1 MKSILDLCRELPAS
15 EPEIRARAGGFNN
28 LVAERVTGVVCCDRW
43 LMLQVTMAGAAYGK
57 TCNHEQCAPIQR
69 FPDYLSS
76 ITAAKAATDAIIAS
90 ATGGAWWEF
99 WLHNTA
105 SGFHCELH
113 YREGHSIHARV
124 VAQASTEELARSA
137 ACVLAAEAMK
147 GMIGK
152 PAIEDAVNLQVPLNR
167 LLADVMKGER

>member
-15 EPEIRARAGGFNN
+15 EPEIRARAGEFNN

-43 LMLQVTMAGAAYGK
+43 SMLQVTMAGVIYGK
-57 TCNHEQCAPIQR
+57 TCNHEKCTPIQR
-69 FPDYLSS
+69 FPNYLSS
-76 ITAAKAATDAIIAS
+76 ITAAKTATDAIIAS

-105 SGFHCELH
+105 SGFQCELYH
-113 YREGHSIHARV
+113 REGYSILARV

-147 GMIGK
+147 GGK
-152 PAIEDAVNLQVPLNR
+152 
-167 LLADVMKGER
+167 

>member
-1 MKSILDLCRELPAS
+1 MKSILNLCEELPAS
-15 EPEIRARAGGFNN
+15 EPEIRARAGEFNN

-57 TCNHEQCAPIQR
+57 TCNHEKCAPIQR
-69 FPDYLSS
+69 FPDYLNS
-76 ITAAKAATDAIIAS
+76 ITDAKTATDRIIAS

-105 SGFHCELH
+105 IGFHCELYH
-113 YREGHSIHARV
+113 REGYSILARV

-137 ACVLAAEAMK
+137 ACVLAAATMKDGYPRGIEEMIEAMK
-147 GMIGK
+147 GGK
-152 PAIEDAVNLQVPLNR
+152 
-167 LLADVMKGER
+167 